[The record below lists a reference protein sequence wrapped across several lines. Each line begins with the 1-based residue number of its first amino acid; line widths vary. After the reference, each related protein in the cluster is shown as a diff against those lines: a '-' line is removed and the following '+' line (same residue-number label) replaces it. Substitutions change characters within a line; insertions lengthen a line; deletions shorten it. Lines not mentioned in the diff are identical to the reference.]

1 MTARCFS
8 FSTRRSWAALTTGFV
23 LVWAPGSF
31 AQQPPQAPAEAAK
44 AAETAAETAPQAAP
58 NPHGLVQ
65 GAPPRDRSSPNP
77 NVPPGQVHVAVVDA
91 QGQPIKGAQVALTSH
106 YQSIAEGNSEKQKIV
121 VSGETGKVVFENLE
135 TAIRYSYSVSVKR
148 EGATYALPAFR
159 LDKVG
164 HEVLVHTYPVTSD
177 PKKAFVGLQ
186 GFVTVRVKEDLLR
199 IDTVYRVINMSR
211 STYVPAPIKIGL
223 PENAQGLE
231 AELSE
236 GDSGFRQVEGGIE
249 LVGTFPPGQKD
260 IPFAFH
266 VENENEESQSFR
278 MQVPPHVVD
287 MNVLTE
293 ASPGMDLS
301 VSPGFEPAIERTGR
315 DDKKV
320 LLTRRVLRPG
330 DSQLESVEIELSGLP
345 VVGPGRWWA
354 VLAALGIV
362 ALGVVAS
369 FYRTDEETT
378 DQDEERQRARGKLLD
393 EMILLQRAL
402 DQGEI
407 GPHTFEQTKREILN
421 ALARLEPATE
431 LRAAG

>member
-1 MTARCFS
+1 
-8 FSTRRSWAALTTGFV
+8 
-23 LVWAPGSF
+23 
-31 AQQPPQAPAEAAK
+31 
-44 AAETAAETAPQAAP
+44 
-58 NPHGLVQ
+58 
-65 GAPPRDRSSPNP
+65 
-77 NVPPGQVHVAVVDA
+77 
-91 QGQPIKGAQVALTSH
+91 
-106 YQSIAEGNSEKQKIV
+106 
-121 VSGETGKVVFENLE
+121 
-135 TAIRYSYSVSVKR
+135 
-148 EGATYALPAFR
+148 
-159 LDKVG
+159 
-164 HEVLVHTYPVTSD
+164 
-177 PKKAFVGLQ
+177 
-186 GFVTVRVKEDLLR
+186 
-199 IDTVYRVINMSR
+199 
-211 STYVPAPIKIGL
+211 
-223 PENAQGLE
+223 
-231 AELSE
+231 
-236 GDSGFRQVEGGIE
+236 
-249 LVGTFPPGQKD
+249 
-260 IPFAFH
+260 
-266 VENENEESQSFR
+266 